1 MKKILM
7 LILFLVMAIIPLYFI
22 FIWSPSEN
30 IYNEYNKSSIEVSTK
45 LSNIQEEKNDVNIDK
60 KVPSNKKSH
69 ITIMSKISSNDRNII
84 EEAINKLSIIDI
96 LKVQDYMSKEDID
109 KGISDMLILTKKRL
123 KENDFEKINKIIN
136 KYKNNAEI

>member
-1 MKKILM
+1 
-7 LILFLVMAIIPLYFI
+7 
-22 FIWSPSEN
+22 
-30 IYNEYNKSSIEVSTK
+30 
-45 LSNIQEEKNDVNIDK
+45 
-60 KVPSNKKSH
+60 
-69 ITIMSKISSNDRNII
+69 MSKISSNDRNII

-136 KYKNNAEI
+136 KYKYNAEN